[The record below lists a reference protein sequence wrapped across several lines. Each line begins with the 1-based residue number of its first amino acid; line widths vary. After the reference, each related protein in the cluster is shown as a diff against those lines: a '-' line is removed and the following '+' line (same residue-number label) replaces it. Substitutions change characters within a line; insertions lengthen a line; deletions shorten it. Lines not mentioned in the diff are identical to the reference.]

1 MKNYPIL
8 IIIVVG
14 FILYQKGLFP
24 FSGNKYQGYKCN
36 YQAAMFGTDEETTKI
51 LKEFNGDPCMK
62 EGDNR
67 FKTYWSTKFKQ
78 LSVCQIW
85 LRSKKHDSNIYF
97 VGCDKKKPWW
107 KFW

>member
-36 YQAAMFGTDEETTKI
+36 YQTAMFGTDEKTI
-51 LKEFNGDPCMK
+51 FNCV
-62 EGDNR
+62 
-67 FKTYWSTKFKQ
+67 
-78 LSVCQIW
+78 L
-85 LRSKKHDSNIYF
+85 YF
-97 VGCDKKKPWW
+97 T
-107 KFW
+107 FTI